1 MTNIP
6 VLIEKAK
13 SILKWYPRWH
23 VAEAVKKTIEWS
35 KVFVNNGDLKEITSH
50 QILEYMEE

>member
-1 MTNIP
+1 MVST
-6 VLIEKAK
+6 L
-13 SILKWYPRWH
+13 
-23 VAEAVKKTIEWS
+23 AEAVKKTIEWS